1 MRLAHLLLVP
11 NHLSMSKRSAFT
23 LVEIMIVVAI
33 LTNIMLVA
41 LPAFIRSRN
50 MAQNTRYI
58 SDLRTIA
65 GAFEMYA
72 AENNKYPATTAASV
86 VPAGMDIY
94 LKNIPYTSRNAIS
107 GQWYWTYDSTAS
119 PSGVVGSLAPNALD
133 DVRMADIDIRIDN
146 GILAT
151 GAWRKTDGTNV
162 QFTVEQ

>member
-1 MRLAHLLLVP
+1 
-11 NHLSMSKRSAFT
+11 MSKRSAFT
-23 LVEIMIVVAI
+23 LIEVMIIVALI
-33 LTNIMLVA
+33 SNVLLVA

-72 AENNKYPATTAASV
+72 AENNKYPATASVGV
-86 VPAGMDIY
+86 VPAGMDVY
-94 LKNIPYTSRNAIS
+94 LKNIPYSVRNAIG
-107 GQWYWTYDSTAS
+107 GQWYWTYNANGS
-119 PSGVVGSLAPNALD
+119 PAAIVGSLSPFTLD
-133 DVRMADIDIRIDN
+133 DVRMADIDVRIDN

-151 GAWRKTDGTNV
+151 GNWRKPDGFNI

>member
-1 MRLAHLLLVP
+1 
-11 NHLSMSKRSAFT
+11 MSKRSAFT
-23 LVEIMIVVAI
+23 LIEVMIIVALI
-33 LTNIMLVA
+33 SNVLLVA

-72 AENNKYPATTAASV
+72 AENNKYPVTAAASV
-86 VPAGMDIY
+86 VPSGMEIY
-94 LKNIPYTSRNAIS
+94 LKNIPYTARNAIG
-107 GQWYWTYDSTAS
+107 GQWYWTYNANGS
-119 PSGVVGSLAPNALD
+119 PAAIVGSLSPFTLD
-133 DVRMADIDIRIDN
+133 DVRMADIDVRIDN

-151 GAWRKTDGTNV
+151 GNWRKPDGFNI

>member
-1 MRLAHLLLVP
+1 
-11 NHLSMSKRSAFT
+11 MSKRSAFT

-33 LTNIMLVA
+33 LTNVMLVA

-72 AENNKYPATTAASV
+72 AENNRYPATTAVSV
-86 VPAGMDIY
+86 VPTGMSVY
-94 LKNIPYTSRNAIS
+94 LKNIPYTARNAIG
-107 GQWYWTYDSTAS
+107 GQWYWTYDSAAS
-119 PSGVVGSLAPNALD
+119 PAGVVGSLSPFPLD
-133 DVRMADIDIRIDN
+133 DVRMADIDIRVDN

-151 GAWRKTDGTNV
+151 GGWRKTDSTNV
-162 QFTVEQ
+162 QSTVEP